1 MSRLPCRTFLNSARY
16 FIRPATNKAKEV
28 HLTQEDLYGANDLSR
43 AQLRRR
49 DDIIQAALEAFD
61 RDGFDAAKISDI
73 ANRAGVAKGTLYL
86 YFDSKADLLK
96 GVLIY
101 SILPSLERIN
111 EATVSHTGSA
121 VELLSL
127 QFEMISAQMTS
138 PGMKTLLRY
147 MISGGQRHQEI
158 IDFYYENVV
167 QKGSSLIRSTLEY
180 GVKRGEFRADVIDI
194 NPLVL
199 AGTHVQAAIWNILF
213 HDHAALDIDKFV
225 DDNMALILNG
235 LLPKP

>member
-1 MSRLPCRTFLNSARY
+1 MTQDPFET
-16 FIRPATNKAKEV
+16 KE
-28 HLTQEDLYGANDLSR
+28 LSR

-73 ANRAGVAKGTLYL
+73 ADRAGVAKGTMYL
-86 YFDSKADLLK
+86 YFGSKAELLK
-96 GVLIY
+96 GVLVY
-101 SILPSLERIN
+101 SILPSLQRIT

-121 VELLSL
+121 PDLLSL
-127 QFEMISAQMTS
+127 QFKMIAAQMAS

-147 MISGGQRHQEI
+147 MISGGQKQQDI

-167 QKGSSLIRSTLEY
+167 QKGSALIRSTLEY
-180 GVKRGEFRADVIDI
+180 GVERGEFRADVIDI
-194 NPLVL
+194 SPRVLV
-199 AGTHVQAAIWNILF
+199 GTHVNIAIWNILF
-213 HDHAALDIDKFV
+213 HDRDALDIDKFV
-225 DDNMALILNG
+225 DDHLALMLNG